1 MAVIRG
7 VPSPDEG
14 ASPLSKEEQARNLE
28 ELRKQQAAKKK
39 AKSKT
44 MGTTKV
50 QEDDYYSESYATGGR
65 VRMRDGIAVRGKTR
79 GKIY

>member
-1 MAVIRG
+1 MPLING

-14 ASPLSKEEQARNLE
+14 APPLSKAEQEAN
-28 ELRKQQAAKKK
+28 LRKLREQEAAKKK
-39 AKSKT
+39 AKSAT
-44 MGTTKV
+44 AGTKY
-50 QEDDYYSESYATGGR
+50 QEDFYSETYAMGGK

>member
-1 MAVIRG
+1 MLDDIAPEDLTPEERARRARLMRESKG
-7 VPSPDEG
+7 KPPQKWVPP
-14 ASPLSKEEQARNLE
+14 KT
-28 ELRKQQAAKKK
+28 
-39 AKSKT
+39 KT

-50 QEDDYYSESYATGGR
+50 ESDDYYSETYATGGR

>member
-7 VPSPDEG
+7 VPLPDEG
-14 ASPLSKEEQARNLE
+14 APPLSKEEQARNLE
-28 ELRKQQAAKKK
+28 TLRKQQAAKK

-50 QEDDYYSESYATGGR
+50 QEDDYYTETYATGGR

>member
-1 MAVIRG
+1 MPLIGG

-14 ASPLSKEEQARNLE
+14 APPLSKEEQEAN
-28 ELRKQQAAKKK
+28 LRKLREQEAAKKK
-39 AKSKT
+39 AKTKT
-44 MGTTKV
+44 IGTTKV
-50 QEDDYYSESYATGGR
+50 QSDDYYSETYATGGR

>member
-7 VPSPDEG
+7 VPSPDDMSG
-14 ASPLSKEEQARNLE
+14 TPLTPKERAEN
-28 ELRKQQAAKKK
+28 LRKLKEQEAAKK

-44 MGTTKV
+44 MGTTRV
-50 QEDDYYSESYATGGR
+50 QEDDYYTETYATGGR